1 MISSQISYRQLRHLI
16 DSQNSSYFQNFQP
29 AIATER
35 QQIEQALRSGTLG
48 PVYGFD
54 SLLGPL
60 DSHAAQ
66 ASSQQSLLRWH
77 LIGEPQQIDQRIGRW
92 ITACKLKQLANGGSG
107 ISASSY
113 SAIMEAFSSSKTDYR
128 IDLDASYSSAD
139 VVPGA
144 WWLLSVLGD
153 RAWSLPAGNL
163 IALISGSF
171 IALGMLSYDCEL
183 YASELARLLSV
194 LNATQQRAGII
205 GILSSAREQSAILN
219 AEPQELQ
226 SVQPSVALSSIQSA
240 EQSARLSA
248 QQSVQPSVQQPAQSA
263 STEQNNKQKQ
273 SAQQAEAICPAIS
286 TQSCKPEERQAANNK
301 HASHPDSRTA
311 SQQAEHMSSESMKQP
326 EPDGHNTS
334 SILAEI
340 IQAMQMA
347 ELADRRPQES
357 VLMRDS
363 TPMLRS
369 IIHSL
374 QTAISHLEAAYAR
387 PSANPLFIFENG
399 NVRVLSQ
406 SSFLDFDDAQA
417 ANTLSHGVMLMARWM
432 QRMLKTICERK
443 LEEPDETDN
452 PQWVQYPK
460 VALGYVLNIDARAA
474 NPIQL
479 TGNESGGVE
488 DLWDGG
494 LITANIL
501 HEQLNILHKLC
512 DILIECLE
520 EAGYERMPCKIDD
533 VLGWI
538 DTDNK
543 I

>member
-16 DSQNSSYFQNFQP
+16 DSQNSSYFQNLQP

-194 LNATQQRAGII
+194 LHTAQQRAGII
-205 GILSSAREQSAILN
+205 GILPSAREQSAILN

-226 SVQPSVALSSIQSA
+226 SVQPSVALSASQSA
-240 EQSARLSA
+240 KRSARLSA

-263 STEQNNKQKQ
+263 STEQNDKQKQ
-273 SAQQAEAICPAIS
+273 SGQQQAEAICQAIS
-286 TQSCKPEERQAANNK
+286 TQSCKPEERQAADNK
-301 HASHPDSRTA
+301 QESNPDSRTA
-311 SQQAEHMSSESMKQP
+311 SQQAEHMSSETMKQP
-326 EPDGHNTS
+326 EPDGHSTS
-334 SILAEI
+334 SILTDSILAEI
-340 IQAMQMA
+340 IQTMQMA

-374 QTAISHLEAAYAR
+374 QTAISRLETAYAR
-387 PSANPLFIFENG
+387 PSANPLFIFEDG

-406 SSFLDFDDAQA
+406 SSFLDILMMHRQQ
-417 ANTLSHGVMLMARWM
+417 TL
-432 QRMLKTICERK
+432 
-443 LEEPDETDN
+443 
-452 PQWVQYPK
+452 
-460 VALGYVLNIDARAA
+460 
-474 NPIQL
+474 
-479 TGNESGGVE
+479 
-488 DLWDGG
+488 
-494 LITANIL
+494 
-501 HEQLNILHKLC
+501 
-512 DILIECLE
+512 
-520 EAGYERMPCKIDD
+520 
-533 VLGWI
+533 
-538 DTDNK
+538 
-543 I
+543 

>member
-1 MISSQISYRQLRHLI
+1 MISSQISYSQLRHI
-16 DSQNSSYFQNFQP
+16 VDSLDSSYFQNFQP
-29 AIATER
+29 KIATER
-35 QQIEQALRSGTLG
+35 QQIEQALRLGTLG
-48 PVYGFD
+48 PIYGFD

-60 DSHAAQ
+60 DTHAAQ
-66 ASSQQSLLRWH
+66 TNAQQLLLRWH

-92 ITACKLKQLANGGSG
+92 LTACKLKQLTNGGSG

-113 SAIMEAFSSSKTDYR
+113 ATIIEAFSDSKTNYC

-144 WWLLSVLGD
+144 WWTLSVLGD
-153 RAWSLPAGNL
+153 KAWNLPTGNL
-163 IALISGSF
+163 IALISGNF

-183 YASELARLLSV
+183 YASELVRLLSV
-194 LNATQQRAGII
+194 FHAVHQRVD
-205 GILSSAREQSAILN
+205 ILSAAR
-219 AEPQELQ
+219 
-226 SVQPSVALSSIQSA
+226 
-240 EQSARLSA
+240 
-248 QQSVQPSVQQPAQSA
+248 
-263 STEQNNKQKQ
+263 
-273 SAQQAEAICPAIS
+273 QQAA
-286 TQSCKPEERQAANNK
+286 R
-301 HASHPDSRTA
+301 
-311 SQQAEHMSSESMKQP
+311 MSSKAIKQP
-326 EPDGHNTS
+326 EPYGHSTDC
-334 SILAEI
+334 ILSEI

-417 ANTLSHGVMLMARWM
+417 ASTLSHGVMLMSRWI

-452 PQWVQYPK
+452 PQWIQYPK
-460 VALGYVLNIDARAA
+460 VALGYVLNIEARVA

-479 TGNESGGVE
+479 TGDESGGVE

-494 LITANIL
+494 LIAANIL
-501 HEQLNILHKLC
+501 QEQLNILHKLC

-520 EAGYERMPCKIDD
+520 EAGDKRIECTIDD

-538 DTDNK
+538 D
-543 I
+543 